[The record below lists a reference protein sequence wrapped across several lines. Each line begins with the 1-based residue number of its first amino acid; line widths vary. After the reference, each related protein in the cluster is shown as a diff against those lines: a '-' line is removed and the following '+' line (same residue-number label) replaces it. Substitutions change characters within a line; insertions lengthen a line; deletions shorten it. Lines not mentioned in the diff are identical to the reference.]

1 MQSGES
7 SEDFGRQTADI
18 GSGRRGPAGLGLAA
32 LAMLLMASAASAD
45 DVKTLGSFGSGKWQA
60 HTYNEDGRK
69 ACYMT
74 GQPIKDEG
82 KYTKRGDIYVMV
94 THRPAQKIRDEVSFW
109 AGYDFKEESRV
120 EVAID
125 GQKFEVYPHQEIAW
139 APDAESDRKLVAAM
153 KAGNTMVVRGT
164 SQRDTATKDTY
175 SLSGFT
181 KAYNTISEACE

>member
-1 MQSGES
+1 MQSVES
-7 SEDFGRQTADI
+7 SEDFGRQTADLR
-18 GSGRRGPAGLGLAA
+18 SGRRGPAGLGLAA
-32 LAMLLMASAASAD
+32 LALLLMASSVSAA

-60 HTYNEDGRK
+60 HTYDDDGGK

-94 THRPAQKIRDEVSFW
+94 THRPAEKIRDEVSFW

-125 GQKFEVYPHQEIAW
+125 GRKFEVVPIKEIAW
-139 APDAESDRKLVAAM
+139 APDAESDRKLVEAM
-153 KAGNTMVVRGT
+153 KAGNTMVVQGT
-164 SQRDTATKDTY
+164 SQRGTDTKDTY

-181 KAYNTISEACE
+181 KAYDTISEACE